1 TETDR
6 ETDRQTDRETE
17 RVIVTSQSEGREVF
31 VIPSN
36 QLLLP
41 GSQLVSSG
49 PAGTGDAVVMT
60 TGSREAHG
68 QEASSRLKPLP
79 SSAPSWALRL
89 RNAEKL
95 GDSYRGFC
103 SSDSELEAI
112 LLLHKQQTGCVFG
125 TRQSPSVAKPA
136 TRLMWKSQYVPYD
149 GIPFVNAGSRAIVME
164 CQYGPRRK
172 GLQPKKNSE
181 QPQLQDY
188 KATCPARIYIKK
200 VRKFPEFRVPSEP
213 TADRKTV
220 RQEQEKAFCSLRS
233 QTLSTG
239 GAVRYYLQLPTEKAH
254 LYHDVATPMP
264 PPPPDLLPPAQL
276 EEEEETEEEG
286 GEEGEEEA
294 GDEVGDEDSSLIPSR
309 LHPRVAER
317 IRQLVAEGQHQVYS
331 VRKQLRRF
339 VERELFKCEGL
350 PERHNLCYFP
360 TVNDIKNHIHES
372 QKALGLTGATAEWT
386 AVCSDALTETVTLTL
401 TPAAAEGSLS
411 LVLDGSDTLS
421 PEAVQLFSS
430 LSSLQPKIFA
440 QLQGIQ
446 LQPVTPPQPP
456 TQEPPITSSS
466 TSSSTQPVP
475 PPSTS
480 SPARSSA
487 TRSVRGS
494 PAACSPQAEL
504 GAGPTLSACLP
515 LGDGETHHIVLENG
529 DTIPRSSS
537 LPPS

>member
-1 TETDR
+1 R
-6 ETDRQTDRETE
+6 
-17 RVIVTSQSEGREVF
+17 
-31 VIPSN
+31 
-36 QLLLP
+36 
-41 GSQLVSSG
+41 
-49 PAGTGDAVVMT
+49 
-60 TGSREAHG
+60 
-68 QEASSRLKPLP
+68 
-79 SSAPSWALRL
+79 
-89 RNAEKL
+89 
-95 GDSYRGFC
+95 FC

-125 TRQSPSVAKPA
+125 TRQSPSVTKPA

-149 GIPFVNAGSRAIVME
+149 GIPFVNTGSRAIVME

-233 QTLSTG
+233 QTLSSG

-254 LYHDVATPMP
+254 LYHDVATPIP

-286 GEEGEEEA
+286 GEEGGEEA
-294 GDEVGDEDSSLIPSR
+294 GDEDSGLIPSR

-339 VERELFKCEGL
+339 VERELFQCEGL

-401 TPAAAEGSLS
+401 TPAAAE
-411 LVLDGSDTLS
+411 VLDGSDTLS

-456 TQEPPITSSS
+456 TQEPPITSSTSSITSSS
-466 TSSSTQPVP
+466 TSSSASSSNQPVP
-475 PPSTS
+475 APSTS
-480 SPARSSA
+480 SPALPDSSLSSPQPLLFFSSSSSS
-487 TRSVRGS
+487 TSLHPSPHLSPSQSFFQPSGPSGES
-494 PAACSPQAEL
+494 PAACGPQEEL
-504 GAGPTLSACLP
+504 GAGPGLSVSP
-515 LGDGETHHIVLENG
+515 LGDGGTHHIVLENG
-529 DTIPRSSS
+529 DTIPVQIVQPAAIALTGPDILQVEVKEEERDEEEAEEEEEEEEEETNSAS
-537 LPPS
+537 

>member
-1 TETDR
+1 
-6 ETDRQTDRETE
+6 
-17 RVIVTSQSEGREVF
+17 
-31 VIPSN
+31 
-36 QLLLP
+36 
-41 GSQLVSSG
+41 
-49 PAGTGDAVVMT
+49 
-60 TGSREAHG
+60 
-68 QEASSRLKPLP
+68 
-79 SSAPSWALRL
+79 
-89 RNAEKL
+89 
-95 GDSYRGFC
+95 
-103 SSDSELEAI
+103 
-112 LLLHKQQTGCVFG
+112 
-125 TRQSPSVAKPA
+125 
-136 TRLMWKSQYVPYD
+136 
-149 GIPFVNAGSRAIVME
+149 ME

-254 LYHDVATPMP
+254 LYHDVATPIP

-294 GDEVGDEDSSLIPSR
+294 GDEDSSLIPSR

-401 TPAAAEGSLS
+401 TPAAAE
-411 LVLDGSDTLS
+411 VLDGSDTLS

-480 SPARSSA
+480 SPALPDSSL
-487 TRSVRGS
+487 SSPQPLLFFSSSSSSSSLHPSPHLSPSQSFLQPSGPSGES
-494 PAACSPQAEL
+494 PAACGPQAEL
-504 GAGPTLSACLP
+504 GAGPTLSVSP
-515 LGDGETHHIVLENG
+515 LGDGGTHHIVLENG
-529 DTIPRSSS
+529 DTIPVQIVEPAAIALTGPDILQVEVKEEERDEEEEEEETSSAS
-537 LPPS
+537 

>member
-1 TETDR
+1 
-6 ETDRQTDRETE
+6 
-17 RVIVTSQSEGREVF
+17 
-31 VIPSN
+31 
-36 QLLLP
+36 
-41 GSQLVSSG
+41 
-49 PAGTGDAVVMT
+49 
-60 TGSREAHG
+60 
-68 QEASSRLKPLP
+68 
-79 SSAPSWALRL
+79 
-89 RNAEKL
+89 
-95 GDSYRGFC
+95 
-103 SSDSELEAI
+103 
-112 LLLHKQQTGCVFG
+112 
-125 TRQSPSVAKPA
+125 
-136 TRLMWKSQYVPYD
+136 
-149 GIPFVNAGSRAIVME
+149 ME

-254 LYHDVATPMP
+254 LYHDVATPIP

-294 GDEVGDEDSSLIPSR
+294 GDEDSSLIPSR

-372 QKALGLTGATAEWT
+372 QKALGLTGATAEYWM
-386 AVCSDALTETVTLTL
+386 VVTLYL
-401 TPAAAEGSLS
+401 LRPFSSSVLSLLCSQRSSPSCRESSCSLS
-411 LVLDGSDTLS
+411 HRLS
-421 PEAVQLFSS
+421 LRHRNLPSPL
-430 LSSLQPKIFA
+430 
-440 QLQGIQ
+440 
-446 LQPVTPPQPP
+446 PPLL
-456 TQEPPITSSS
+456 
-466 TSSSTQPVP
+466 P
-475 PPSTS
+475 PPSLSPPPAPPPLRSLTPPSLLLNPCSS
-480 SPARSSA
+480 SPPPPPPPRSTRLLTSLPPSRSSSPPVRRGSPRRRAAPRRSSA
-487 TRSVRGS
+487 RGRR
-494 PAACSPQAEL
+494 
-504 GAGPTLSACLP
+504 SACLP
-515 LGDGETHHIVLENG
+515 WVTEERTTSSWRTET
-529 DTIPRSSS
+529 PSQFRSSS
-537 LPPS
+537 LPPSL